1 MALLCQLSPLL
12 GLGQSESWS
21 GRDCLVLAGGA
32 GERGEVCGE
41 TGQSPHQPRPCPPSQ
56 RLQPHLHPAS
66 PALQAAQQNLLRY
79 SQAALSL
86 VQLRHYC
93 ALIGR
98 ELQLMK
104 YFHSDDT
111 PALLCHD
118 NPFIPPPPPD

>member
-1 MALLCQLSPLL
+1 MPAQPPTRTE
-12 GLGQSESWS
+12 QSESWS
-21 GRDCLVLAGGA
+21 GRDCLVLSGGA
-32 GERGEVCGE
+32 GERGEVSGE
-41 TGQSPHQPRPCPPSQ
+41 TVQSPHQPWPCPPSQ

-98 ELQLMK
+98 ELQ
-104 YFHSDDT
+104 SDEI
-111 PALLCHD
+111 
-118 NPFIPPPPPD
+118 FIK